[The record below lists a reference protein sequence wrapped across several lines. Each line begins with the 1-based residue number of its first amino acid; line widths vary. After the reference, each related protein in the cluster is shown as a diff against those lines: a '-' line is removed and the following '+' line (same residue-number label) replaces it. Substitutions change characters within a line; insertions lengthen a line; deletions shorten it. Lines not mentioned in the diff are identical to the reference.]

1 MSTRSDGERYSK
13 PAILLHWL
21 MAMLLIAQISIGWT
35 MVDLPK
41 KTPAVA
47 FWYGLH
53 KSFGLVAFALL
64 LVRIWWR
71 SRSTPPEYDGQDS
84 VLLAHSARAAHFMLY
99 VCMLATPVCGYLSSA
114 FGKHAVKFF
123 GYALPQ
129 FFHEN
134 EVLQV
139 LFRQMHW
146 GFSWLLAGLIVIHV
160 AAVGYHVACSGVR
173 FVRRMVLL

>member
-1 MSTRSDGERYSK
+1 MSARMDGERYSK
-13 PAILLHWL
+13 PAIALHWL
-21 MAMLLIAQISIGWT
+21 MAALLFAQIGMGWY

-64 LVRIWWR
+64 MVRIWWR
-71 SRSTPPEYDGQDS
+71 SRSAPPDYSAHDS
-84 VLLAHSARAAHFMLY
+84 ALLARSARAAHFMLY
-99 VCMLATPVCGYLSSA
+99 ACMFATPVCGFLSSS

-129 FFHEN
+129 LFHEDL
-134 EVLQV
+134 VLQV

-146 GFSWLLAGLIVIHV
+146 AFSWLMVALIALHV
-160 AAVGYHVACSGVR
+160 AAVVYHVACSGSR
-173 FVRRMVLL
+173 FVRRMAPL